1 MDPVNKNQFFKI
13 GEFEMR
19 LVIGLI
25 FLLIPSLALAHSE
38 EVTAD
43 KVKALEEKVEKLM
56 KGMPKLKDKSF
67 DAHGVKKQGTK
78 NPYYHKKGFHY
89 ESQDGK
95 FSTNLQWRAQMRF
108 QTPRRGDPTNEDEI
122 QGRESINNFELR
134 RVRMKIGGHGY
145 KYVKYYFEIDLQP
158 SRSITGESHS
168 STARV
173 IDWRLDVQPYEW
185 LGFRLG
191 QWKINYNRERVD
203 SSGRQQFVER
213 SIVNEVFTIDRQV
226 GVLLKGRL
234 NKGTAADFRYYTGIF
249 NGEGRSVNNNNKNMM
264 KMARIQWNPLGVDLK
279 WRQSDVKR
287 HKKAGLSIAG
297 AWAGNKGSCTK
308 WSSSGCGS
316 LDSVAADTSNPDRY
330 EIDQYL
336 FEVAYKYQGFS
347 LQHEY
352 HWKEIQDDETNL
364 THKFDGAYVQ
374 AGYFLN
380 EINPSIP
387 EELELGFRYAF
398 VNEPDNS
405 NTSLDNKRQE
415 YTWVANYFIAGHGN
429 KITAD
434 YSILTL
440 KDGSLNNTFEENRFR
455 LQWDVS
461 F

>member
-1 MDPVNKNQFFKI
+1 
-13 GEFEMR
+13 MR

-25 FLLIPSLALAHSE
+25 FLLIPSFGFAHSE
-38 EVTAD
+38 GVTGN
-43 KVKALEEKVEKLM
+43 KFKTLEEKVEKLM
-56 KGMPKLKDKSF
+56 KDMPKLKDGKSF
-67 DAHGVKKQGTK
+67 DAHGVKKQGIK
-78 NPYYHKKGFHY
+78 NPYHHKKGFHF

-108 QTPRRGDPTNEDEI
+108 QTPRRGDPTKVSEI
-122 QGRESINNFELR
+122 SGTKSANNFELR

-405 NTSLDNKRQE
+405 DTNLDNKRQE